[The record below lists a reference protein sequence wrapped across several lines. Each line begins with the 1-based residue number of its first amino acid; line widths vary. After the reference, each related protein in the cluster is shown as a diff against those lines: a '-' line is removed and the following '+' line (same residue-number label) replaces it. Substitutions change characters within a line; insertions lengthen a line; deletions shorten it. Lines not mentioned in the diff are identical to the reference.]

1 MSYEPHTWT
10 VGDVITAE
18 RLNALEQGVA
28 SGGGGGYDAE
38 VYIYHGDNSSDQ
50 YVGTIVSGDFA
61 SLSAMIADDTP
72 PNILVR
78 YWNALEYVK
87 FSTSAV
93 AIYYAGNDYINFDAG
108 YMTAYG
114 YSTNSRVAFTWD
126 SDDTLS
132 VQVYVN

>member
-1 MSYEPHTWT
+1 MSYTPHTWT

-18 RLNALEQGVA
+18 RLNALEQAVA
-28 SGGGGGYDAE
+28 GASGYDAE
-38 VYIYHGDNSSDQ
+38 VYIYHSGSTADS

-61 SLSAMIADDTP
+61 TLSAMIADDTP

-78 YWNALEYVK
+78 LWDELIINK
-87 FSTSAV
+87 FSHSAV

-114 YSTNSRVAFTWD
+114 FEAFSRVAFTWN
-126 SDDTLS
+126 SDDTLE
-132 VQVYVN
+132 VTVYVD